1 MEYPTFLYRCPGP
14 HFGPQW
20 TTYGTRDVVSA
31 DDAAAAVADGWFWT
45 LQEAAEDFLAKR
57 DAAGAASTAKT
68 LAAINPPAPEPVAAA
83 ADDAPPTREEML
95 EQAARS
101 GWKVDRRWGDET
113 LLAAI
118 IKHMKQQE
126 ASA

>member
-45 LQEAAEDFLAKR
+45 LQEAAEDFLVKR

-68 LAAINPPAPEPVAAA
+68 LAAINPPAPEPVAAV

-95 EQAARS
+95 EQAARI
-101 GWKVDRRWGDET
+101 GLKVDRRWGDET